1 MFITWHV
8 LYVMQFEV
16 NPIKLHVND
25 LDMHV
30 FVPVWLHIEIRLIQ
44 MMLKTCF
51 SSQYLTTI
59 KPPLLSPPP
68 KKRCFIWGGKGFLW
82 MVVIIDLIRTTV
94 RTKRFER
101 NTSLKNRSRKSQN
114 QLANFLHFLSKKLR
128 QTFMTNYKYIICAF
142 VSSNRDRNNN
152 YLQMGTLCRSY
163 TLSWCVHKNR

>member
-1 MFITWHV
+1 MCSYPYDST
-8 LYVMQFEV
+8 LKY
-16 NPIKLHVND
+16 
-25 LDMHV
+25 
-30 FVPVWLHIEIRLIQ
+30 EILK
-44 MMLKTCF
+44 MMLQTWF
-51 SSQYLTTI
+51 PSLYLTTI
-59 KPPLLSPPP
+59 KPPLPSPPHP
-68 KKRCFIWGGKGFLW
+68 KRCFIWGGKGFLW